1 MKQVSLLRSS
11 VAAAL
16 ASIVM
21 FAVANIA
28 YAQAGAAT
36 QSGAAAQ
43 AGSAQA
49 NSAAG
54 QRTSGWNE
62 NAPDR
67 GSWLSRIFGSSA
79 SGTAAPAPEA
89 PAPTPASAS
98 HAAGSGQTDASGWS
112 SSGQGTSGCRQSST
126 GEEDFLCKLARIL
139 WGPDTPQGPNRDMD
153 DNITAGGAGG

>member
-1 MKQVSLLRSS
+1 MKHVSLLRSS
-11 VAAAL
+11 AAATL

-21 FAVANIA
+21 FAMANMA

-79 SGTAAPAPEA
+79 SGTAAPASE
-89 PAPTPASAS
+89 APTPASAS
-98 HAAGSGQTDASGWS
+98 GAAGSGQTDASGWS
-112 SSGQGTSGCRQSST
+112 SSGQGTGGCRQSST